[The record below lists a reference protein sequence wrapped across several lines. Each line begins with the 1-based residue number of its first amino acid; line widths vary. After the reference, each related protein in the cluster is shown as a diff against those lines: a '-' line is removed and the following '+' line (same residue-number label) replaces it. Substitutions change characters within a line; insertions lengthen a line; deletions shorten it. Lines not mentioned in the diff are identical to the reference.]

1 MLIEIDTKNARLG
14 MYVHAVDG
22 GWLASPFWRA
32 QLVLSK
38 QSEIDKLVKA
48 GIMKIVIDT
57 SKGVGPAEPVA
68 PAPVAV
74 EETPVEE
81 APVPVAVDAA
91 YAGPERRTRK
101 RVASELDRA
110 RATVERSKEAVS
122 RMFAEVRM
130 GHAVDAADVS
140 PLVDEIAESVAR
152 DATAMLKVT
161 RLKNKDEYTYLHSVA
176 VCALMINF
184 ARRLNLPEEEVRDLG
199 MAGLLHD
206 IGKMSVPSALLEKPG
221 ALEPGERRVV
231 QSHPEQGHQL
241 LSESHNVSP
250 AVLDVCLHHHERIDG
265 TGYPHRLT
273 GEQLTLHARMSAIC
287 DVYDAVTS
295 NRPYKR
301 PWSPSEAL
309 ARMRS
314 WEGHFDPALFAIFI
328 ESIGIYPVGG
338 LVRMGDNVLALV
350 IEGNDE
356 DPTAPRVRCFYDIPA
371 QAFVAHRD
379 IATGSGTPQA
389 TILRSERGEHW
400 FGDGWTEVQ
409 ALVEAGT
416 PDATGAATP
425 RRAAMGG

>member
-1 MLIEIDTKNARLG
+1 MLIEINTGNARLG
-14 MYVHAVDG
+14 MFVHAVEG
-22 GWLASPFWRA
+22 GWLASPFWRK
-32 QLVLSK
+32 QLLLSK
-38 QSEIDKLVKA
+38 QSEIDKLVDA
-48 GIMKIVIDT
+48 GITTIVIDT
-57 SKGVGPAEPVA
+57 EKGVGPLSPEPTATTPAMVEEPA
-68 PAPVAV
+68 PAP
-74 EETPVEE
+74 
-81 APVPVAVDAA
+81 
-91 YAGPERRTRK
+91 YSGPERRMRK
-101 RVASELDRA
+101 RIPNELDRA

-122 RMFAEVRM
+122 RMFSEVRM
-130 GHAVDAADVS
+130 GHAVDAADVA

-206 IGKMSVPSALLEKPG
+206 VGKMSVPSALLEKPG

-231 QSHPEQGHQL
+231 QSHPEQGYHL
-241 LSESHNVSP
+241 LRKSRNVSS

-265 TGYPHRLT
+265 TGYPERLT
-273 GEQLTLHARMSAIC
+273 GDQLTLHARMSAIC

-338 LVRMGDNVLALV
+338 LVRMGDNMLALV
-350 IEGNDE
+350 IAGNDE
-356 DPTAPRVRCFYDIPA
+356 DPTAPHVRRFYDIPA
-371 QAFVAHRD
+371 QSFVAHTD
-379 IATGSGTPQA
+379 VATGSGAPAA

-400 FGDGWTEVQ
+400 FAEQWHDIHARV
-409 ALVEAGT
+409 
-416 PDATGAATP
+416 TGAAPGGAPAGEAP
-425 RRAAMGG
+425 RRAAVGGDR

>member
-1 MLIEIDTKNARLG
+1 MLIEIDTKDARLG
-14 MYVHAVDG
+14 MYVHAVEG
-22 GWLASPFWRA
+22 GWLASPFWRSH
-32 QLVLSK
+32 LVLSK
-38 QSEIDKLVKA
+38 QSEVTKLVKA
-48 GIMKIVIDT
+48 GIARITIDT
-57 SKGVGPAEPVA
+57 SKGVGPAHSVPSPQTVA
-68 PAPVAV
+68 EAPVA
-74 EETPVEE
+74 EERRIADVG
-81 APVPVAVDAA
+81 APDN
-91 YAGPERRTRK
+91 GPERRQRK
-101 RVASELDRA
+101 RGNNELDRA
-110 RATVERSKEAVS
+110 RETVERSKEAVS

-130 GHAVDAADVS
+130 GNAVDAADVS

-206 IGKMSVPSALLEKPG
+206 IGKMSVPSALLDKPG
-221 ALEPGERRVV
+221 ALEPGERTVV
-231 QSHPEQGHQL
+231 QSHPVKGHQL
-241 LSESHNVSP
+241 LSESDNISS
-250 AVLDVCLHHHERIDG
+250 AVLDVCLHHHERVDG
-265 TGYPHRLT
+265 TGYPERLT
-273 GEQLTLHARMSAIC
+273 GEQLSLHARMSAIC

-338 LVRMGDNVLALV
+338 LVRMGDNTLAIVLTA
-350 IEGNDE
+350 NDE

-371 QAFVAHRD
+371 QAMLPHRD
-379 IATGSGTPQA
+379 IATGGGAPHR

-400 FGDGWTEVQ
+400 FGDNWS
-409 ALVEAGT
+409 AIHARVEHETA
-416 PDATGAATP
+416 DAAPP
-425 RRAAMGG
+425 RRVAAGG